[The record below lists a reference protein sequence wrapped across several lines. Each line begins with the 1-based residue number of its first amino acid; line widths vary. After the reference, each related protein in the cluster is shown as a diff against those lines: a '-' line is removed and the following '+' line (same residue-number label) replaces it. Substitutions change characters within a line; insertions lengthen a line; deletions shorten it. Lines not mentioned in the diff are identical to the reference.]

1 MAFTAKDV
9 QTLREMTGVGM
20 MDCKK
25 ALTEADG
32 NMDKAVELLREKGMA
47 AAAKKASRVA
57 AEGVCH
63 AAVCGEC
70 GCGVGAVVE
79 CNSETDFVAK
89 NEQFM
94 AFVST
99 CAQTV
104 MKQNPA
110 DVEALKACDAGN
122 GMTIGETLTDLVL
135 KIGEN
140 MQIRRFAR
148 YAEPVNAA
156 YVHMGGKIAVLVH
169 MDVSGNLKDNPAVS
183 ELGRDVAMQIA
194 AMNPMWLDEAGADAE
209 TIAKEREIIA
219 AQLKQDE
226 ANAKKPDNVLEKIVE
241 GRIRKYL
248 SEVCLLMQ
256 NYVKGDKITVGDH
269 VKAVAKQLGGD
280 ISITKFERFER
291 GEGLEKRVDD
301 LAAEVA
307 KMVQ

>member
-32 NMDKAVELLREKGMA
+32 NLDKAVEILREKGMA
-47 AAAKKASRVA
+47 AAAKKASRIA
-57 AEGVCH
+57 AEGVCA
-63 AAVCGEC
+63 AAVCDNC
-70 GCGVGAVVE
+70 GAGAVVE

-89 NEQFM
+89 NEQFV
-94 AFVST
+94 AFAQT
-99 CAQTV
+99 CANIIV
-104 MKQNPA
+104 KENPA
-110 DVEALKACDAGN
+110 DVEALKTCDAG
-122 GMTIGETLTDLVL
+122 GGQTIGEVLTDLVL

-140 MQIRRFAR
+140 IQIRRFTR

-169 MDVSGNLKDNPAVS
+169 MEASDSLKDSAAVI
-183 ELGRDVAMQIA
+183 ELGRDMAMQIA
-194 AMNPMWLDEAGADAE
+194 AMRPLWLDESGADAE
-209 TIAKEREIIA
+209 TLAKEREIIT

-226 ANAKKPDNVLEKIVE
+226 ANAKKPDNVIEKIVE
-241 GRIRKYL
+241 GRVRKYL

-256 NYVKGDKITVGDH
+256 AYVKGDKITVGQH
-269 VKAVAKQLGGD
+269 VAAVAKELGGA
-280 ISITKFERFER
+280 IKVTKFERFER